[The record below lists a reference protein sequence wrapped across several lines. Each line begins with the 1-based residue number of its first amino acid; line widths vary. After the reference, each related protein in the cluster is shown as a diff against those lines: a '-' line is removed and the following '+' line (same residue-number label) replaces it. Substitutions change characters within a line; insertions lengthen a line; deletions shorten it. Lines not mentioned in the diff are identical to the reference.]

1 MKSPEEIADKRM
13 YGGETLAWLKTREAS
28 DKFLAALQQHY
39 PPEAFQWKEMQKTVS
54 TSP

>member
-39 PPEAFQWKEMQKTVS
+39 PPEAFQWTAP
-54 TSP
+54 TNRLAN